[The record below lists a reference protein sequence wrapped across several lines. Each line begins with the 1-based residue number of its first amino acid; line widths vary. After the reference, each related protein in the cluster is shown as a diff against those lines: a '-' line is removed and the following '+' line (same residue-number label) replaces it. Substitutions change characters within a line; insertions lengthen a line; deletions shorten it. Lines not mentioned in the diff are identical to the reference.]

1 LVFYVYLFIYLVLTY
16 FLSLSL
22 HDALPIF
29 TLLLIVFADWVSLA
43 AVRSAQY
50 ANLFRLGIAVL
61 PFSLL
66 QWVFSQ
72 ILRLT
77 FRPRLYALLNFS
89 LATLSALVSVYL
101 VVVAHMGLA
110 GALWG
115 TLVGTAAITVE
126 SAWVLRDTI
135 LSAHV

>member
-77 FRPRLYALLNFS
+77 FRPRLYARSEEHTSELQS
-89 LATLSALVSVYL
+89 RGHLV
-101 VVVAHMGLA
+101 
-110 GALWG
+110 
-115 TLVGTAAITVE
+115 
-126 SAWVLRDTI
+126 
-135 LSAHV
+135 